1 MQPLKEIFAGADIWI
16 FLLAFTLDTRG
27 EWAQINLSTRMDKV
41 RHREA
46 STPVVIGVDDSVGG
60 ALQNAIGEV
69 LKHIPSI
76 DDDLSVEGMNRSPR
90 TVSLKKLKTTLGR
103 FAEEGNEVD
112 IFVCRCTHRA
122 GLGILWNGWVMNDPE
137 DGVAIACHV
146 GKE

>member
-1 MQPLKEIFAGADIWI
+1 MQPLQEIFAGADIWVL
-16 FLLAFTLDTRG
+16 LLAFAFDARG
-27 EWAQINLSTRMDKV
+27 EWAKINLSTRMNKV

-46 STPVVIGVDDSVGG
+46 STSVVIWIDDSVGC

-90 TVSLKKLKTTLGR
+90 TVSLKKLETTFGC

-112 IFVCRCTHRA
+112 IFVCRRTHRA